1 MPLPESPPTGI
12 LPFEPPKESVPDLA
26 EFWQLWREEKFWACH
41 EALEDLWRKENGPRK
56 DFLQGL
62 IHGAVAVFQAR
73 RGNEKGAR
81 AQLEKARLKLGE
93 VAEFEGVETRRFLSG
108 IEQEINYLTADERG

>member
-12 LPFEPPKESVPDLA
+12 LPFEPPKKSAPDLA

-41 EALEDLWRKENGPRK
+41 EALEDVWREETEPRK
-56 DFLQGL
+56 RGLQGL

-73 RGNEKGAR
+73 RGNEIGAK
-81 AQLEKARLKLGE
+81 AQLEKAHLKLKD
-93 VAEFEGVETRRFLSG
+93 VAQFEGVEIEAFLSG
-108 IEQEINYLTADERG
+108 IEKEINYLTADERG